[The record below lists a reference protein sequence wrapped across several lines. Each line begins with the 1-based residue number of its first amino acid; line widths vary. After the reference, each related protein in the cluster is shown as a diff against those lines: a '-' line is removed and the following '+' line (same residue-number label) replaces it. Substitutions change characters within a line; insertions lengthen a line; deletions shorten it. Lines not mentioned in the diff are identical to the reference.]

1 MELPP
6 GSGASI
12 VSGDSEK
19 GKEGRQM
26 AEDKRTETMI
36 AAEEER
42 EAVVILNFMRGLD
55 GATLNNFHE
64 FIKGVKYGMSLAEK
78 KLAAVNEAS

>member
-6 GSGASI
+6 GSGTSI

-36 AAEEER
+36 AQESSSEAEEVMGFME
-42 EAVVILNFMRGLD
+42 ILEQ
-55 GATLNNFHE
+55 H
-64 FIKGVKYGMSLAEK
+64 EK
-78 KLAAVNEAS
+78 KEFLAFLQGARFMKKLSAGAIKTA

>member
-6 GSGASI
+6 GSGTSI

-36 AAEEER
+36 AQESSSEAEEVMGFME
-42 EAVVILNFMRGLD
+42 ILEQ
-55 GATLNNFHE
+55 H
-64 FIKGVKYGMSLAEK
+64 EK
-78 KLAAVNEAS
+78 KEFLAFLQGARFMKNMTAGAIGTA

>member
-6 GSGASI
+6 GSGTSI
-12 VSGDSEK
+12 VSGDREK

-42 EAVVILNFMRGLD
+42 EAVVILNFMQGSFR
-55 GATLNNFHE
+55 
-64 FIKGVKYGMSLAEK
+64 I
-78 KLAAVNEAS
+78 

>member
-6 GSGASI
+6 GSGTSI

-36 AAEEER
+36 AQESSSEAEEVMGFME
-42 EAVVILNFMRGLD
+42 ILEQ
-55 GATLNNFHE
+55 H
-64 FIKGVKYGMSLAEK
+64 EK
-78 KLAAVNEAS
+78 KEFLAFLQGARFMKNLSAGAIKTA